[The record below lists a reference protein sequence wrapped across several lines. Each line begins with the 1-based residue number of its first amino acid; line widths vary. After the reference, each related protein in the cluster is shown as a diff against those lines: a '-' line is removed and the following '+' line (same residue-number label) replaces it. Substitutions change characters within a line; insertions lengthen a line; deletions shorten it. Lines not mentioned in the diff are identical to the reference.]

1 MDGCGRR
8 SKAKHDSDNGVDV
21 HWFCGSHALRFRK
34 GLRGAALHAP
44 LRVWG
49 ANGGVK
55 LWPRPI
61 GFTMDTL
68 GRLQAMAK
76 ARQLTLSEAVREA
89 VADWLDNPAT
99 LAKSL
104 PEEQRE
110 AFLAKAAA
118 AFPPAS

>member
-1 MDGCGRR
+1 
-8 SKAKHDSDNGVDV
+8 
-21 HWFCGSHALRFRK
+21 
-34 GLRGAALHAP
+34 
-44 LRVWG
+44 
-49 ANGGVK
+49 
-55 LWPRPI
+55 
-61 GFTMDTL
+61 MDTL